1 MMVSIKKQ
9 ILTLILAG
17 FSLSGACESVI
28 PDMFRQQE
36 NDNPTGVDL
45 TVNDLEQWNKENL
58 VVAKNEKELLAH
70 YVRHYQHYYL
80 ENESYGEFFSRFW
93 AQFVSCIASNPFNKE
108 QISLF
113 DAGYNHVSDY
123 EQFYFLYGLPG
134 GNAWSVDSKKID
146 EISANFYTMIKAYPK
161 LKDYMT
167 PEMYKYHPIT
177 FAERIYRP
185 RLMVC
190 TKRARNVYDQMLK
203 AQAFYADP
211 LNKAKGLKYQ
221 YQYEGTTNRKI
232 TYMLYNTL
240 IRKDEDVNQYVYEYS
255 LKGTKK

>member
-1 MMVSIKKQ
+1 MMASIKKQ

-36 NDNPTGVDL
+36 NANPTGVDL

-58 VVAKNEKELLAH
+58 VVPKNEKELLAH

-134 GNAWSVDSKKID
+134 GNAWSVDSKKVD
-146 EISANFYTMIKAYPK
+146 EIRTNFYTMIKAYPE

-167 PEMYKYHPIT
+167 PEMYKYHPLI
-177 FAERIYRP
+177 FAEMVYRP
-185 RLMVC
+185 RLIVC
-190 TKRARNVYDQMLK
+190 TKRARNVYDQMHK
-203 AQAFYADP
+203 AQAFYGDP

-221 YQYEGTTNRKI
+221 YQYEGTTNRKL

-240 IRKDEDVNQYVYEYS
+240 IRKDDDVNQFVYEYS
-255 LKGTKK
+255 LKGAKK

>member
-1 MMVSIKKQ
+1 MMASIKKQ

-36 NDNPTGVDL
+36 NANPTGVDL

-58 VVAKNEKELLAH
+58 VVPKNEKELLTH

-134 GNAWSVDSKKID
+134 GNAWSVDSKKVD
-146 EISANFYTMIKAYPK
+146 EIRTNFYTMIKAYPE

-167 PEMYKYHPIT
+167 PEMYKYHPLI
-177 FAERIYRP
+177 FAEMVYRP
-185 RLMVC
+185 RLIVC
-190 TKRARNVYDQMLK
+190 TKRARNVYDQMHK
-203 AQAFYADP
+203 AQAFYGDP

-221 YQYEGTTNRKI
+221 YQYEGTTNRKL

-240 IRKDEDVNQYVYEYS
+240 IRKDEDVNQFVYEYS
-255 LKGTKK
+255 LKGAKK

>member
-1 MMVSIKKQ
+1 MMVNIKKQ

-36 NDNPTGVDL
+36 NANPIGVDL
-45 TVNDLEQWNKENL
+45 KVNDLEQWNKENL

-80 ENESYGEFFSRFW
+80 KNELYGEFFSRIW

-134 GNAWSVDSKKID
+134 GNAWSVDSKKSMKL
-146 EISANFYTMIKAYPK
+146 ELIST
-161 LKDYMT
+161 
-167 PEMYKYHPIT
+167 
-177 FAERIYRP
+177 
-185 RLMVC
+185 
-190 TKRARNVYDQMLK
+190 
-203 AQAFYADP
+203 
-211 LNKAKGLKYQ
+211 
-221 YQYEGTTNRKI
+221 
-232 TYMLYNTL
+232 
-240 IRKDEDVNQYVYEYS
+240 
-255 LKGTKK
+255 

>member
-1 MMVSIKKQ
+1 MMASIKKQ
-9 ILTLILAG
+9 ILILILAG

-36 NDNPTGVDL
+36 NANPTGVDL

-58 VVAKNEKELLAH
+58 VVPKNEKELLAH

-134 GNAWSVDSKKID
+134 GNAWSVDSKKVD
-146 EISANFYTMIKAYPK
+146 EIRTNFYTMIKAYPE

-167 PEMYKYHPIT
+167 PEMYKYHPLI
-177 FAERIYRP
+177 FAEMVYRP
-185 RLMVC
+185 RLIVC
-190 TKRARNVYDQMLK
+190 TKRARNVYDQMHK
-203 AQAFYADP
+203 AQAFYGDP

-221 YQYEGTTNRKI
+221 YQYEGTTNRKL

-240 IRKDEDVNQYVYEYS
+240 IRKDEDVNQFVYEYS
-255 LKGTKK
+255 LKGAKK

>member
-1 MMVSIKKQ
+1 MMASIKKQ

-36 NDNPTGVDL
+36 NANPTGVDL
-45 TVNDLEQWNKENL
+45 TVNVLEQWNKENL
-58 VVAKNEKELLAH
+58 VVPKNEKELLAH

-134 GNAWSVDSKKID
+134 GNAWSVDSKKVD
-146 EISANFYTMIKAYPK
+146 EIRTNFYTMIKAYPE

-167 PEMYKYHPIT
+167 PEMYKYHPLI
-177 FAERIYRP
+177 FAEMVYRP
-185 RLMVC
+185 RLIVC
-190 TKRARNVYDQMLK
+190 TKRARNVYDQMHK
-203 AQAFYADP
+203 AQAFYGDP

-221 YQYEGTTNRKI
+221 YQYEGTTNRKL

-240 IRKDEDVNQYVYEYS
+240 IRKDEDVNQFVYEYS
-255 LKGTKK
+255 LKGAKK

>member
-1 MMVSIKKQ
+1 MMASIKKQ

-36 NDNPTGVDL
+36 NANPTGVDL

-58 VVAKNEKELLAH
+58 VVPKNEKELLAH

-123 EQFYFLYGLPG
+123 EQFYFFVWPS
-134 GNAWSVDSKKID
+134 W
-146 EISANFYTMIKAYPK
+146 
-161 LKDYMT
+161 
-167 PEMYKYHPIT
+167 
-177 FAERIYRP
+177 RQC
-185 RLMVC
+185 MVC
-190 TKRARNVYDQMLK
+190 R
-203 AQAFYADP
+203 F
-211 LNKAKGLKYQ
+211 
-221 YQYEGTTNRKI
+221 
-232 TYMLYNTL
+232 
-240 IRKDEDVNQYVYEYS
+240 
-255 LKGTKK
+255 

>member
-1 MMVSIKKQ
+1 MMASIKKQ

-36 NDNPTGVDL
+36 NANPTGVDL

-58 VVAKNEKELLAH
+58 VVPKNEKELLSH

-134 GNAWSVDSKKID
+134 GNAWSVDSKKVD
-146 EISANFYTMIKAYPK
+146 EIRTNFYTMIKAYPE

-167 PEMYKYHPIT
+167 PEMYKYHPLI
-177 FAERIYRP
+177 FAEMVYRP
-185 RLMVC
+185 RLIVC
-190 TKRARNVYDQMLK
+190 TKRARNVYDQMHK
-203 AQAFYADP
+203 AQAFYGDP

-221 YQYEGTTNRKI
+221 YQYEGTTNRKL
-232 TYMLYNTL
+232 TYILYNTL
-240 IRKDEDVNQYVYEYS
+240 IRKDEDVNQFVYEYS
-255 LKGTKK
+255 LKGAKK

>member
-1 MMVSIKKQ
+1 MMASIKKQ

-36 NDNPTGVDL
+36 NANPTGVDL

-58 VVAKNEKELLAH
+58 VVPKNEKELLAH

-108 QISLF
+108 QIALF

-134 GNAWSVDSKKID
+134 GNAWSVDSKKVD
-146 EISANFYTMIKAYPK
+146 EIRTNFYTMIKAYPE

-167 PEMYKYHPIT
+167 PEMYKYHPLI
-177 FAERIYRP
+177 FAEMVYRP
-185 RLMVC
+185 RLIVC
-190 TKRARNVYDQMLK
+190 TKRARNVYDQMHK
-203 AQAFYADP
+203 AQAFYGDP

-221 YQYEGTTNRKI
+221 YQYEGTTNRKL

-240 IRKDEDVNQYVYEYS
+240 IRKDEDVNQFVYEYS
-255 LKGTKK
+255 LKGAKK

>member
-1 MMVSIKKQ
+1 MMASIKKQ

-36 NDNPTGVDL
+36 NANPTGVDL

-58 VVAKNEKELLAH
+58 VVPKNEKELLAH

-134 GNAWSVDSKKID
+134 GNAWSVDSKKVD
-146 EISANFYTMIKAYPK
+146 EIRTNFYTMIKAYPE

-167 PEMYKYHPIT
+167 PEMYKYHPLI
-177 FAERIYRP
+177 FAEMVYRP
-185 RLMVC
+185 RLIVC
-190 TKRARNVYDQMLK
+190 TKRARNVYDQMHK
-203 AQAFYADP
+203 AQAFYGDP

-221 YQYEGTTNRKI
+221 YQYEGTTNSKL

-240 IRKDEDVNQYVYEYS
+240 IRKDEDVNQFVYEYS
-255 LKGTKK
+255 LKGAKK

>member
-1 MMVSIKKQ
+1 
-9 ILTLILAG
+9 
-17 FSLSGACESVI
+17 
-28 PDMFRQQE
+28 MFRQQE
-36 NDNPTGVDL
+36 NPNPIGVDL

-80 ENESYGEFFSRFW
+80 KNESYGEFFSRFW

-113 DAGYNHVSDY
+113 DAGYNHISDY
-123 EQFYFLYGLPG
+123 EHFYFLYGLPG
-134 GNAWSVDSKKID
+134 GNAWSVDSKKVD
-146 EISANFYTMIKAYPK
+146 EIRTNFYIMIKAYPK

-167 PEMYKYHPIT
+167 SEMYKYHPLT

-190 TKRARNVYDQMLK
+190 TNRAMNVYSQMK
-203 AQAFYADP
+203 EAQSFYADP

-221 YQYEGTTNRKI
+221 FQYEGTTNRKL

>member
-1 MMVSIKKQ
+1 MMASIKKQ
-9 ILTLILAG
+9 ILILILAG

-36 NDNPTGVDL
+36 NANPTGVDL

-58 VVAKNEKELLAH
+58 VVPKNEKELLAH

-134 GNAWSVDSKKID
+134 GNAWSVDSKKVD
-146 EISANFYTMIKAYPK
+146 EIRTNFYTMIKAYPE

-167 PEMYKYHPIT
+167 PEMYKYHPLI
-177 FAERIYRP
+177 FAEMVYRP
-185 RLMVC
+185 RLIVC
-190 TKRARNVYDQMLK
+190 TKRARNVYDQMHK
-203 AQAFYADP
+203 AQAFYGDP

-221 YQYEGTTNRKI
+221 YQYEGTTNRKL

-255 LKGTKK
+255 LKGAKK

>member
-1 MMVSIKKQ
+1 MMASIKKQ

-36 NDNPTGVDL
+36 NANPTGVDL

-58 VVAKNEKELLAH
+58 VVPKNEKELLAH

-134 GNAWSVDSKKID
+134 GNAWSVDSKKVD
-146 EISANFYTMIKAYPK
+146 EIRTNFYTMIKAYPE

-167 PEMYKYHPIT
+167 PEMYKYHPLI
-177 FAERIYRP
+177 FAEMVYRP
-185 RLMVC
+185 RLS
-190 TKRARNVYDQMLK
+190 
-203 AQAFYADP
+203 
-211 LNKAKGLKYQ
+211 
-221 YQYEGTTNRKI
+221 
-232 TYMLYNTL
+232 LY
-240 IRKDEDVNQYVYEYS
+240 
-255 LKGTKK
+255 